1 MAAVPPALA
10 GDRAFQ
16 DRLRELASLST
27 TEHADEIRDHLD
39 SDYDKTL
46 AMHPDDWLDEL
57 DDLIEHTEGIRDDW
71 NAVIDHLQLIRTAAP
86 SSSSP
91 RPQRKRTRKKK
102 EAPPK

>member
-39 SDYDKTL
+39 SDCDKTL
-46 AMHPDDWLDEL
+46 AMHPDDWRNEL

-71 NAVIDHLQLIRTAAP
+71 NAVIDHLQLIRTAGP
-86 SSSSP
+86 SPSP
-91 RPQRKRTRKKK
+91 RPQRQRKRKKK